1 MLYNH
6 TPREKEKKK
15 KEKEKKKRAHHRHYP
30 CLPKAEV
37 LKMYLAPP

>member
-15 KEKEKKKRAHHRHYP
+15 KKKKRKKGPTIVTTLA
-30 CLPKAEV
+30 CPK
-37 LKMYLAPP
+37 LKS